1 MGWVMRHEGGK
12 RVVVRFL
19 LLGQRSREGPSD
31 PTFLGLSPCMGL
43 AWEEPVRVLTT
54 HNYSARPICLPIK
67 SPTIPSVLASTDYPV
82 QKKCQFAAYFM
93 NLIIEIE
100 FDALKL
106 RGLNWNVFKSEI
118 RRTLTKEFRGDSIVG
133 ETSDLSAFQTFLIF
147 LSKTITYGEGL
158 NNAFC

>member
-1 MGWVMRHEGGK
+1 MMGWVMRHEGGK
-12 RVVVRFL
+12 RVVARFL
-19 LLGQRSREGPSD
+19 LLGQRSGEGPSD

-43 AWEEPVRVLTT
+43 AWEKPVRVLTT

-82 QKKCQFAAYFM
+82 HKNCQFAAQFM

-100 FDALKL
+100 FDALKCIQI
-106 RGLNWNVFKSEI
+106 WNQTDAHKRVS
-118 RRTLTKEFRGDSIVG
+118 RDSIVG

-158 NNAFC
+158 SNAFCYYQK